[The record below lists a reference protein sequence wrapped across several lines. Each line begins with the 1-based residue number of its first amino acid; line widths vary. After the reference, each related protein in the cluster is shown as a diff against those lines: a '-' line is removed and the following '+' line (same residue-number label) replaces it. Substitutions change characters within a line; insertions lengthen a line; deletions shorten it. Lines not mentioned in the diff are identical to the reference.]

1 MLRSLFAALLALA
14 LALPGSADAQTK
26 VTKLVVA
33 FPPGGPVDIV
43 ARLIADPMSK
53 ELGHTV
59 IVENK
64 PGGNT
69 FIAAEMVARA
79 QPDGSVIFL
88 SSMST
93 VVLNTLLYKDM
104 PYDPAKD
111 FAPVSLVVSSPTI
124 MVVNAANPANDVAA
138 FVAASKAAAKPLPFG
153 SAGVGGT
160 THIALELFID
170 ASGAKVLHIP
180 FKGAAPA
187 ISDLINNQVD
197 AFFGDL
203 PGVIGHIK
211 GGKLKAIGIAAS
223 QQTPVLPGV
232 KTMGEQGMPNVQM
245 ENWYGIYAP
254 AKTPADLIAKLNKAV
269 HTALAVESV
278 RQKLVEAGANII
290 PSTPEG
296 LAKAQADDAK
306 RYGDIIK
313 AKNIKVE

>member
-138 FVAASKAAAKPLPFG
+138 FVAASKAAAKPLPFS

-160 THIALELFID
+160 THIAIELFID
-170 ASGAKVLHIP
+170 ASGAKVLHSP
-180 FKGAAPA
+180 FKGRRQR
-187 ISDLINNQVD
+187 LGLL
-197 AFFGDL
+197 AFLYGCGDL
-203 PGVIGHIK
+203 RVNTLLHNVVK
-211 GGKLKAIGIAAS
+211 VSVLLLKAFLAQFIDKGNGFRKTLHLFMVLDNQAALGVA
-223 QQTPVLPGV
+223 QTLPVLLGL
-232 KTMGEQGMPNVQM
+232 G
-245 ENWYGIYAP
+245 AP
-254 AKTPADLIAKLNKAV
+254 
-269 HTALAVESV
+269 
-278 RQKLVEAGANII
+278 LVARA
-290 PSTPEG
+290 PG
-296 LAKAQADDAK
+296 LAGP
-306 RYGDIIK
+306 R
-313 AKNIKVE
+313 

>member
-1 MLRSLFAALLALA
+1 MKRLLGAVLALA
-14 LALPGSADAQTK
+14 VVWPGLALAQNKTFK
-26 VTKLVVA
+26 IVVA

-43 ARLIADPMSK
+43 ARLISEPMAK
-53 ELGHTV
+53 ELGHPV

-69 FIAAEMVARA
+69 FIGAEMVARA
-79 QPDGSVIFL
+79 APDGSVIFL

-93 VVLNTLLYKDM
+93 VVLNPLLYTNM

-124 MVVNAANPANDVAA
+124 FAVNAASPYNDVAT
-138 FVAASKAAAKPLPFG
+138 FVAASKASDKPLPFS

-160 THIALELFID
+160 THIALELFTD

-187 ISDLINNQVD
+187 ISDLINNQVQ

-203 PGVIGHIK
+203 PGLMPHFNSK
-211 GGKLKAIGIAAS
+211 KLKAIGIAS
-223 QQTPVLPGV
+223 KVQSPVLPSV
-232 KTMGEQGMPNVQM
+232 KTMAEQGMPGVEM
-245 ENWYGIYAP
+245 ENWYGIYVP
-254 AKTPADLIAKLNKAV
+254 AKTPADIIAKLNKAV
-269 HTALAVESV
+269 HAALATESV
-278 RQKLVEAGANII
+278 RQKLIDGGAAVI
-290 PSTPEG
+290 PSTPAG
-296 LAKAQADDAK
+296 LSEAQAKDTK

>member
-1 MLRSLFAALLALA
+1 MKRMLGALVAMALA
-14 LALPGSADAQTK
+14 WPGLAAAQTK
-26 VTKLVVA
+26 TSKIVVA

-43 ARLIADPMSK
+43 ARLIQEPMARD
-53 ELGHTV
+53 LGHTV

-69 FIAAEMVARA
+69 FIGAEMVARGA
-79 QPDGSVIFL
+79 PDGSIMLL

-93 VVLNTLLYKDM
+93 VVLNPLLYKDM
-104 PYDPAKD
+104 PYNPAKD

-124 MVVNAANPANDVAA
+124 FAVNANSPINDVAA
-138 FVAASKAAAKPLPFG
+138 FVAASKASQKPLPFG

-170 ASGAKVLHIP
+170 ASKANVLHVP

-187 ISDLINNQVD
+187 ISDLINGQVD

-203 PGVIGHIK
+203 PGLMPHFNSK
-211 GGKLKAIGIAAS
+211 KLKAIGVAAKQPS
-223 QQTPVLPGV
+223 VVLPGV
-232 KTMGEQGMPNVQM
+232 KTMGEQGMPGVEM
-245 ENWYGIYAP
+245 ENWYGIYVP
-254 AKTPADLIAKLNKAV
+254 AGTPADIIAKLNKAV
-269 HTALAVESV
+269 HAALAVESV
-278 RQKLVEAGANII
+278 KQKLIDGGASVI

-296 LAKAQADDAK
+296 LAKAQADDTK

-313 AKNIKVE
+313 AKSIKVE